1 MKKIF
6 GYILTAALGL
16 ASLASC
22 HQDLNIV
29 YDNKLTKDIMWQD
42 PSDLEQSVPAMYS
55 LLRGFLGASERNVFY
70 LGEIRV
76 GDYMWGPS
84 LKDKVQD
91 NFKIACRHNIMNPS
105 NTIGWGSAYNVI
117 DQANAVLMHAT
128 DCNASEADVNA
139 AYAQAYFAR
148 AFAYFYAVRIWG
160 EIPLNLKPVESTTQ
174 PECYPEQ
181 ATAAQVYEQIGKDIE
196 AAEACG
202 DVLGSDKYLGTKDA
216 LMMLKA
222 EYALWMYSTQDG
234 GNAYLDMAESALNA
248 IGISSSKLLPNYG
261 KIFDRGNRKNAE
273 VIFAMNNTSTA
284 TAGYQVYFCHSNVNI
299 ASKYRQSP
307 VPISSTQ
314 WWHYS
319 PGFQKILLDS
329 KAAGDTRVDTNLGI
343 GNYGADGGEIS
354 WCNKLLGDMSGS
366 AVRFDNDLLYYRYAL
381 AVMMHAELKY
391 YQGKYADANK
401 SLNLIAKR
409 AYGKDDYYT
418 ATGKD
423 EVLNNI
429 VKEYFLEFP
438 AEGVIW
444 WALIRTGKIWDY
456 EPNSEIAGQTFA
468 TMRQKNP
475 NILLW
480 PIPQGSLNKNP
491 KWHQIQGWQ

>member
-148 AFAYFYAVRIWG
+148 AFTYFYAVRIWG

-222 EYALWMYSTQDG
+222 EYALWMYSTQNG
-234 GNAYLDMAESALNA
+234 GDAYLDMAESALNT
-248 IGISSSKLLPNYG
+248 IGISSSKLLPSYG
-261 KIFDRGNRKNAE
+261 KIFDRSNRKNAE

-284 TAGYQVYFCHSNVNI
+284 TAGYRACQCSIKCNTSLHIITSFLIIVYDGTCFQYLCYHVNFFLSCCN
-299 ASKYRQSP
+299 ASTVQKVKLRLECSRNNLKISGSILYHVTTVGR
-307 VPISSTQ
+307 ISSFI
-314 WWHYS
+314 Y
-319 PGFQKILLDS
+319 K
-329 KAAGDTRVDTNLGI
+329 
-343 GNYGADGGEIS
+343 
-354 WCNKLLGDMSGS
+354 
-366 AVRFDNDLLYYRYAL
+366 VRR
-381 AVMMHAELKY
+381 
-391 YQGKYADANK
+391 
-401 SLNLIAKR
+401 
-409 AYGKDDYYT
+409 
-418 ATGKD
+418 
-423 EVLNNI
+423 
-429 VKEYFLEFP
+429 
-438 AEGVIW
+438 
-444 WALIRTGKIWDY
+444 
-456 EPNSEIAGQTFA
+456 
-468 TMRQKNP
+468 
-475 NILLW
+475 
-480 PIPQGSLNKNP
+480 
-491 KWHQIQGWQ
+491 